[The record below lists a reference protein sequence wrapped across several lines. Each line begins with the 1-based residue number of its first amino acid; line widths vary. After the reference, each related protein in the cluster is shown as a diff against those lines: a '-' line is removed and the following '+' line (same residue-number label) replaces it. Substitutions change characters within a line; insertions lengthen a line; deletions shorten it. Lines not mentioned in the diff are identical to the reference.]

1 MKKLIHQ
8 LRRDCNPVAVDHSR
22 FFRQWLGQPINPYQ
36 KDIISMLERIRE
48 HGAIRCHIVDP
59 PGHNSELLLLNY
71 FHYLL
76 DIFPCYRGA
85 IIYKTKRDAK
95 ILAMRH
101 RYRCHTAG
109 MSNPNSLRG
118 ATFHI
123 ALVIHP
129 SRKKLREILRVLG
142 PIISGDNP
150 GCALIILSREPH
162 RPRRNQQLRLPE
174 VFYDSALLPDLD
186 PPPIELEYYIL
197 RQLTPDA
204 GPLKSEDTQTDR
216 QPPSQQGS
224 KAYLN

>member
-1 MKKLIHQ
+1 
-8 LRRDCNPVAVDHSR
+8 
-22 FFRQWLGQPINPYQ
+22 
-36 KDIISMLERIRE
+36 
-48 HGAIRCHIVDP
+48 
-59 PGHNSELLLLNY
+59 
-71 FHYLL
+71 
-76 DIFPCYRGA
+76 
-85 IIYKTKRDAK
+85 
-95 ILAMRH
+95 
-101 RYRCHTAG
+101 

-150 GCALIILSREPH
+150 GCALIILSREPR

-186 PPPIELEYYIL
+186 PPPIELEYYLL

-204 GPLKSEDTQTDR
+204 GPLKSEDSQTDR
-216 QPPSQQGS
+216 STPSNQGS
-224 KAYLN
+224 KAFLN